1 MRLAL
6 VAFLTSVA
14 VASVSVAQEEG
25 SDQSVLIAV
34 VKPERGS
41 LPDTRVVYGTAEA
54 LTSGTMDL
62 SLSHAGRVADIH
74 VYAGQSVHKDD
85 PLLDFG
91 ADPAAIAEW
100 NKAASDLELSKE
112 ELAHTKQ
119 LFAQQ
124 LATRAVLGQ
133 AEKAAADAQV
143 TVDTLKREGAGQA
156 LETLKAPFD
165 GVITNLAVTL
175 GARVAEK
182 TVLVSIA
189 RADAVVVTVGIE
201 PSQRAII
208 KQGQP
213 VSLEPLDGGP
223 VVPGKVSIVTSMI
236 DPKSRSLEVVVAT
249 PPGTIVSGESFR
261 AVITVGQFDG
271 WLVPRNAVL
280 SDDQG
285 SYIFQV
291 SDEKA
296 IKVAVKIVG
305 NSGDVTVVDGPIV
318 PEHKLATIGSYQ
330 LTEGIK
336 VHEDEEAQ

>member
-112 ELAHTKQ
+112 ELTHTKQ
-119 LFAQQ
+119 LYAQQ
-124 LATRAVLGQ
+124 LATRAV
-133 AEKAAADAQV
+133 
-143 TVDTLKREGAGQA
+143 
-156 LETLKAPFD
+156 
-165 GVITNLAVTL
+165 
-175 GARVAEK
+175 
-182 TVLVSIA
+182 
-189 RADAVVVTVGIE
+189 
-201 PSQRAII
+201 
-208 KQGQP
+208 
-213 VSLEPLDGGP
+213 
-223 VVPGKVSIVTSMI
+223 
-236 DPKSRSLEVVVAT
+236 
-249 PPGTIVSGESFR
+249 
-261 AVITVGQFDG
+261 
-271 WLVPRNAVL
+271 
-280 SDDQG
+280 
-285 SYIFQV
+285 
-291 SDEKA
+291 
-296 IKVAVKIVG
+296 
-305 NSGDVTVVDGPIV
+305 
-318 PEHKLATIGSYQ
+318 
-330 LTEGIK
+330 
-336 VHEDEEAQ
+336 